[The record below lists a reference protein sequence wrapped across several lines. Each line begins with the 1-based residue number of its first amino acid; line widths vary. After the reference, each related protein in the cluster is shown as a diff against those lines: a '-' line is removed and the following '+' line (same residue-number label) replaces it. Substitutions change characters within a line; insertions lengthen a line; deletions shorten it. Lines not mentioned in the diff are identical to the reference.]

1 VGLRKIIGSTPFVEP
16 FQKGTTDQDGNY
28 RITNVA
34 PGTYDVVPSAPAYV
48 VTDGNAGRGKNV
60 VVGEDEEVEGIN
72 FSLVRGGVITGKVTD
87 ADGRPVIQQQVFLY
101 RAGDFLQ
108 QQAQQLRQVYPANS
122 GLTDDRGIYRFF
134 GLVAGQYKV
143 AAGRGEG
150 ITAGTFGGGRF
161 MYKQVFHPDKPDVA
175 QAPIIEVREGSEAGN
190 IDIALGRAMQTFSA
204 SGRVIYSETQ
214 LPVPN
219 IRFGLQRYS
228 GQRYEGVESFAS
240 SNGQGDFFIEGLAP
254 GKYGVFLYPNQNPE
268 LRAEAVMFDVFDQDV
283 TALTIR
289 LVRGSSI
296 SGVIVFEHED
306 KKAFATLLQL
316 YLGGQISGPT
326 GSSPMLQSALSPIA
340 SDGSFRLA
348 GLSAGAVNFR
358 LSRPTGASPPKGF
371 FISRIEHNGLT
382 LRQGL
387 QINDG
392 DNLIG
397 VRVFVGYGSAS
408 IRGVVN
414 VDRGLVPEGARM
426 FARLIK
432 AGQPTNTVATAMVD
446 ARGHFLMEGIPAGVY
461 EVSVSL
467 SAPGTRPQIA
477 KEQVT
482 AQDGVVSD
490 VSLTFELTQ
499 PRP

>member
-1 VGLRKIIGSTPFVEP
+1 
-16 FQKGTTDQDGNY
+16 
-28 RITNVA
+28 
-34 PGTYDVVPSAPAYV
+34 
-48 VTDGNAGRGKNV
+48 
-60 VVGEDEEVEGIN
+60 
-72 FSLVRGGVITGKVTD
+72 
-87 ADGRPVIQQQVFLY
+87 
-101 RAGDFLQ
+101 
-108 QQAQQLRQVYPANS
+108 
-122 GLTDDRGIYRFF
+122 
-134 GLVAGQYKV
+134 
-143 AAGRGEG
+143 
-150 ITAGTFGGGRF
+150 
-161 MYKQVFHPDKPDVA
+161 MYKQVFHPDKSDVA
-175 QAPIIEVREGSEAGN
+175 QATIIDVREGSEAGN

-219 IRFGLQRYS
+219 IRFGLQRHS
-228 GQRYEGVESFAS
+228 GQRYEGIESVAAS
-240 SNGQGDFFIEGLAP
+240 NSQGDFFIEGLAP

-268 LRAEAVMFDVFDQDV
+268 MRAEAVMFDVVDQDV
-283 TALTIR
+283 MALTIR
-289 LVRGSSI
+289 LVKGSSI

-316 YLGGQISGPT
+316 YLRGQISVT
-326 GSSPMLQSALSPIA
+326 NGSPVILQPALSPIA

-348 GLSAGAVNFR
+348 GLSAGPVNFW
-358 LSRPTGASPPKGF
+358 LSRPTGGSPPKGF

-387 QINDG
+387 EIKDG

-414 VDRGLVPEGARM
+414 VDRGLMPEGGRM

-432 AGQPTNTVATAMVD
+432 FGQPTNTVASAMVD

-467 SAPGTRPQIA
+467 SAPGTRPQLA

-482 AQDGVVSD
+482 VQDGVVSD
-490 VSLTFELTQ
+490 VSLTFELPQ